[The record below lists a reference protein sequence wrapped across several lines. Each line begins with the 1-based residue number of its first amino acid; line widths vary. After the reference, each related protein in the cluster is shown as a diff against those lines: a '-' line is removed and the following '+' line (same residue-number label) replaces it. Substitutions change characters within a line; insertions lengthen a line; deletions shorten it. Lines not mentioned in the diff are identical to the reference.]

1 MVFAFLPIQGC
12 NAVQDSATEPPFHDK
27 LCNPFPTSSYVR
39 DHFANKDIHFKVGGG
54 QHGCE
59 ATKQALQEK
68 PYLLPTRLSF
78 FNAEVYAMGYLVEYL
93 KQKVCF

>member
-1 MVFAFLPIQGC
+1 MVFAFLPITGC
-12 NAVQDSATEPPFHDK
+12 TAVQDSANEPSFLDK
-27 LCNPFPTSSYVR
+27 NCNPFPNSSYVR
-39 DHFANKDIHFKVGGG
+39 EHFADTEIHFKVGGG

-59 ATKQALQEK
+59 AKKQVLKEK

-78 FNAEVYAMGYLVEYL
+78 FNSEVYAMGYLVEYL